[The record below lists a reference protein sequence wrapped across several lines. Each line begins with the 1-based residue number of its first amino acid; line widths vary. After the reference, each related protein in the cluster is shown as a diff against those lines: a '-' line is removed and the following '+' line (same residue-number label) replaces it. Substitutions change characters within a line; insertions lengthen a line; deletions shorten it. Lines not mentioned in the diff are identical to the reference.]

1 MTRGQRHR
9 FRAPATT
16 EPVHVRWAGQ
26 GATDRVKPQPAA
38 HRLQQARR
46 KHNTPQR
53 PKFPVPSR
61 NRPSANYRPLYLAL
75 WVRTGVGLTEHT
87 SHLSSRLR
95 CDVPVC
101 RLLSGF
107 DLGSAPSPGH
117 DAGGLSLALADVGI
131 PNKLVQS
138 QCCAAGTS
146 AYYGI
151 RPKFNPLVRPTLPGR
166 EFKLTPIDQV
176 CSPSINPFQA
186 RSSNESVHQRAQ
198 GANGAQGAGA
208 ASMSKLVR
216 IRHTYEDERPTT
228 LSFPHVDCLDNE
240 MLG

>member
-26 GATDRVKPQPAA
+26 GATDRVEPQPAA

-101 RLLSGF
+101 RLLNGF

-146 AYYGI
+146 AYA
-151 RPKFNPLVRPTLPGR
+151 LHQSTL
-166 EFKLTPIDQV
+166 FKLG
-176 CSPSINPFQA
+176 
-186 RSSNESVHQRAQ
+186 HQTNQCTSGPR

-216 IRHTYEDERPTT
+216 IRHTYEDERQTT